1 VNVAGAGK
9 VGTLNLSE
17 EVVTHLSPARRASK
31 FLRSCI
37 GCRKRENPTGLLR
50 VVCVEGRVLP
60 DPHRSLPGRGA
71 WVHRT
76 CAVRAVERGAFR
88 WAFRRN
94 EHVDGG
100 ELLTYTNDYEMDA
113 KDMTLK

>member
-1 VNVAGAGK
+1 MAGK
-9 VGTLNLSE
+9 VGTLNLSD
-17 EVVTHLSPARRASK
+17 EVVTHLSRARRSSK

-37 GCRKRENPTGLLR
+37 DCRKRVNPMELLR
-50 VVCVEGRVLP
+50 VVCVEGRILP

-88 WAFRRN
+88 WAFRRD
-94 EHVDGG
+94 EPVDGS
-100 ELLTYTNDYEMDA
+100 ELLTYMNNYEMDA

>member
-1 VNVAGAGK
+1 M
-9 VGTLNLSE
+9 
-17 EVVTHLSPARRASK
+17 ARRSSK

-37 GCRKRENPTGLLR
+37 DCRKRENPTGLLR
-50 VVCVEGRVLP
+50 VVCETGRVLP
-60 DPHRSLPGRGA
+60 DPHRNLPGRGA
-71 WVHRT
+71 LVHRK

-94 EHVDGG
+94 EPLDGS
-100 ELLTYTNDYEMDA
+100 ELLVYMNNYETDA

>member
-1 VNVAGAGK
+1 VKVELAGK
-9 VGTLNLSE
+9 VGTLNLSD
-17 EVVTHLSPARRASK
+17 EVVTHLSPARRSSK

-37 GCRKRENPTGLLR
+37 DCRKRENPMGLLR
-50 VVCVEGRVLP
+50 VVCVEGRILP

-71 WVHRT
+71 WVHRK

-88 WAFRRN
+88 WAFRRD
-94 EHVDGG
+94 EHVDGS
-100 ELLTYTNDYEMDA
+100 ELLTYINNYEMDA

>member
-1 VNVAGAGK
+1 M
-9 VGTLNLSE
+9 
-17 EVVTHLSPARRASK
+17 ARSSSK

-37 GCRKRENPTGLLR
+37 DCRKRENPTALLR

-60 DPHRSLPGRGA
+60 DPHRNLPGRGA
-71 WVHRT
+71 WVHRE

-88 WAFRRN
+88 WAFRR
-94 EHVDGG
+94 EAPLDGS
-100 ELLTYTNDYEMDA
+100 ELLTYMNNYEMDA